1 MVMAQ
6 LSSIA
11 QRLQRILITTG
22 KQWTFRLTLLV
33 VVDYMQAHQQHVM
46 VFQLSQ
52 QAQLLQE
59 RCRFMATQNRAVLDA
74 LTNELVYVEMTQEE
88 LDQLTTDNE
97 AAAANISS
105 KQADKSAILEKLGIT
120 AEEAE
125 LLLS

>member
-1 MVMAQ
+1 
-6 LSSIA
+6 
-11 QRLQRILITTG
+11 
-22 KQWTFRLTLLV
+22 
-33 VVDYMQAHQQHVM
+33 
-46 VFQLSQ
+46 
-52 QAQLLQE
+52 
-59 RCRFMATQNRAVLDA
+59 MATQNRAVLDA